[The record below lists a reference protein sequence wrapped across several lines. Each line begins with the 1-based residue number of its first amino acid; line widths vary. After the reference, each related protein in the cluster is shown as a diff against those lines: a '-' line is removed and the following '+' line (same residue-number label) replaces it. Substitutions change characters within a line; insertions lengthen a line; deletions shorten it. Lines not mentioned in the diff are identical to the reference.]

1 MLKGTNLKYANSY
14 NLRIVLEAIRLHG
27 PLSRMEISKSTHL
40 TAQTVTNIAKKL
52 IKAGLIYES
61 SRKQS
66 GRGAPSIMLRA
77 NPESA
82 YSVGVDF
89 DKDHLVCLLV
99 DLNGNIS
106 HKVRVDVDY
115 PTPDHAME
123 LITESIQDLIDQ
135 SGIDRNKIWGI
146 GMGVP
151 GPMAKVENGERLNAI
166 NPQFYPGWGKVPIVK
181 IFEEQLNIPVYIE
194 NNAAAAAIG
203 ERWYGDGK
211 HIDSFFYIF
220 FGAGLGGGLILNGQL
235 YPGFEGNAG
244 ELGYMPIFRA
254 ISGHELVDDSPH
266 LGLYFDLSLL
276 YKELKKQGYYVKT
289 PAELEKLFQER
300 EETVLRWLEKGAEEL
315 AYAILAI
322 EFLID
327 PGTIFFGGRLPG
339 VMINE
344 IINILKE
351 QIPRHRIKN
360 FKEMPKL
367 KIAKAGENATA
378 LGAAILPLYN
388 TFAPVPNILQKNDTF
403 YKDSIL
409 GNKDIM
415 MNLD

>member
-40 TAQTVTNIAKKL
+40 TAQTVTNITKKL

-61 SRKQS
+61 SRQQS

-82 YSVGVDF
+82 YSIGVDF
-89 DKDHLVCLLV
+89 DKDHLICVLV

-106 HKVRVDVDY
+106 QKIRFEVDY
-115 PTPDHAME
+115 PTPDRALA
-123 LITESIQDLIDQ
+123 LITESIHKLINQ
-135 SGIDRNKIWGI
+135 SGVDREKIWGI

-151 GPMAKVENGERLNAI
+151 GPMAKIDSGERLNAI
-166 NPQFYPGWGKVPIVK
+166 KPQFYPGWDKVPIVK
-181 IFEEQLNIPVYIE
+181 MFEEQLNIPVYIE

-203 ERWYGDGK
+203 ERWYGAGK
-211 HIDSFFYIF
+211 HINSFFYIF

-244 ELGYMPIFRA
+244 ELGYMPIFRNV
-254 ISGHELVDDSPH
+254 SGHTLSEDSPH

-276 YKELKKQGYYVKT
+276 YKELNKQGYHVNT
-289 PAELEKLFQER
+289 PGKLEKLFQEK
-300 EETVLRWLEKGAEEL
+300 EETVLQWLKKGAEEL
-315 AYAILAI
+315 TYSILAI

-327 PGTIFFGGRLPG
+327 PETIFFGGRLPG

-344 IINILKE
+344 IIKILKE
-351 QIPRHRIKN
+351 QIPRHRIQN
-360 FKEMPKL
+360 FKEMPEL

-388 TFAPVPNILQKNDTF
+388 TFAPVPNLLQKNDTF

>member
-27 PLSRMEISKSTHL
+27 PLSRKEISKSTNL

-52 IKAGLIYES
+52 INAGLIYES
-61 SRKQS
+61 SRQQS
-66 GRGAPSIMLRA
+66 GRGAPSILLRA

-82 YSVGVDF
+82 YSIGVDF
-89 DKDHLVCLLV
+89 DKDHLVCVLV

-115 PTPDHAME
+115 PTPDQAMA
-123 LITESIQDLIDQ
+123 LITESIRELIDQ

-151 GPMAKVENGERLNAI
+151 GPMAKVENGDRLNAI
-166 NPQFYPGWGKVPIVK
+166 NPQFYLGWGKVPIVNILEK
-181 IFEEQLNIPVYIE
+181 QLTIPVYIE

-203 ERWYGDGK
+203 ERWYGAGK
-211 HIDSFFYIF
+211 QIDSFFYIF

-244 ELGYMPIFRA
+244 ELGYMPIFR
-254 ISGHELVDDSPH
+254 STTGHNLSKDSPH
-266 LGLYFDLSLL
+266 LGLCFDLSLL
-276 YKELKKQGYYVKT
+276 YKELKKQGYHVKT
-289 PAELEKLFQER
+289 PGELEKLFQEK
-300 EETVLRWLEKGAEEL
+300 EETVHQWLMKGAEEL
-315 AYAILAI
+315 TYSILAI

-327 PGTIFFGGRLPG
+327 PETIFLGGRLPE
-339 VMINE
+339 VMINK
-344 IINILKE
+344 IIKILKD
-351 QIPRHRIKN
+351 QIPRHRIQN
-360 FKEMPKL
+360 FKEMPEL

-388 TFAPVPNILQKNDTF
+388 IFAPVPNILQKSDSK

-409 GNKDIM
+409 SNKDILT
-415 MNLD
+415 NLD